1 MKKVIFIFVSV
12 LLFSVSLQAG
22 WIDGTCNGA
31 GRIYEAKDGRKYCVA
46 TEHRVARLNWWSA
59 ILWCRKMGSELM
71 DVNKDCNLTSD
82 NDIICHNFEGLANMG
97 AFWTKNVRS
106 KEYGTAIMFQNPPK
120 AQITTTSYARTYGLF
135 AICPMK

>member
-22 WIDGTCNGA
+22 WIDGICNGA
-31 GRIYEAKDGRKYCVA
+31 GRIYEAKDGRKYCIKTGGA
-46 TEHRVARLNWWSA
+46 TNWWSA

-82 NDIICHNFEGLANMG
+82 NDVICHNFEGLGNAG
-97 AFWTKNVRS
+97 SYWTKNVRS
-106 KEYGTAIMFQNPPK
+106 KEFGTAIFFQNPPK
-120 AQITTTSYARTYGLF
+120 AQLTATHYPRTAGLF
-135 AICPMK
+135 PICSMN